1 MAYIVET
8 IDKFFQ
14 YEKNDC
20 PDAKNEN
27 DKTRKLF
34 SFQWIGSYF
43 CNCWHTNIAYYMTET
58 YNSKR
63 TVKTN
68 LKTTLFQY
76 VIVIF
81 T

>member
-1 MAYIVET
+1 MDRILNALFMASPKNIYMAYIVET

-34 SFQWIGSYF
+34 SF
-43 CNCWHTNIAYYMTET
+43 
-58 YNSKR
+58 
-63 TVKTN
+63 
-68 LKTTLFQY
+68 
-76 VIVIF
+76 
-81 T
+81 